1 MPFSTGT
8 DWCQYDFSR
17 VYARMEEPLTV
28 ENWLRALRLG
38 RTFITNGPLLDL
50 KVNDHDIGDTLQ
62 LSAADGNIH
71 VQATAKGRRDFDRLE
86 VVHDGEIVFAE
97 KSHAVDG
104 HFEAVIDEMLA
115 VKESGWLAVRT
126 PPPSV
131 PDDAT
136 RADKTPL
143 NEYGREIF
151 SHTSPIYIEIDEKK
165 HFDAETAHR
174 LLMEME
180 LHRDFIRDQFEF
192 TDIHERA
199 HVLQVYDDG
208 LKALQQQ
215 IAAAEADTSDNQ

>member
-50 KVNDHDIGDTLQ
+50 KVNDHEIGDAVV
-62 LSAADGNIH
+62 LSTADGQLR

-86 VVHDGEIVFAE
+86 VVIDGEIVFSTA
-97 KSHAVDG
+97 SCPVDG
-104 HFEAVIDEMLA
+104 HFEAVIDQNLT
-115 VKESGWLAVRT
+115 VTKSGWLAVRT

-131 PDDAT
+131 PDDAQ
-136 RADKTPL
+136 REQKTPL

-151 SHTSPIYIEIDEKK
+151 SHTSPIYIEIDGKK
-165 HFDAETAHR
+165 HFDAETAR
-174 LLMEME
+174 QLLMEME
-180 LHRDFIRDQFEF
+180 LHRDFIRD
-192 TDIHERA
+192 
-199 HVLQVYDDG
+199 HVRVR
-208 LKALQQQ
+208 
-215 IAAAEADTSDNQ
+215 